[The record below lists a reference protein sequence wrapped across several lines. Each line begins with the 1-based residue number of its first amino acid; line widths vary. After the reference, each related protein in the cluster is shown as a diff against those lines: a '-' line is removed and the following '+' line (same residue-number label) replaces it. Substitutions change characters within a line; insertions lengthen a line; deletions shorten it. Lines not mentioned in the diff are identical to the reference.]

1 MILGIGGDL
10 IDIRRIEITLERIGD
25 RFTNRVFT
33 EIERTK
39 SDRRMERAASKA
51 KRLASMTPSGFRTTI
66 DLTIPDNFPL
76 AQAFSVI
83 STWPSRWP
91 ELPSTGSA

>member
-10 IDIRRIEITLERIGD
+10 IDIRRIEKTLERIGD

-33 EIERTK
+33 EIERNR

-51 KRLASMTPSGFRTTI
+51 KRLAAMTPSGFRTTI
-66 DLTIPDNFPL
+66 DLTIPDNFRL

-83 STWPSRWP
+83 SAWPSRWP

>member
-10 IDIRRIEITLERIGD
+10 IDIRRIEKTLELIGD

-33 EIERTK
+33 EIERTR
-39 SDRRMERAASKA
+39 SDRRTERAASKA
-51 KRLASMTPSGFRTTI
+51 KRLAAMTPSGFRTTI
-66 DLTIPDNFPL
+66 DLTISDNFPF

-83 STWPSRWP
+83 SAWPSRWP

>member
-10 IDIRRIEITLERIGD
+10 IDIRRIEKTLKRIGD

-33 EIERTK
+33 EIERTR
-39 SDRRMERAASKA
+39 SDRRTERAASNA
-51 KRLASMTPSGFRTTI
+51 KRLAAMTPSGFRTTI
-66 DLTIPDNFPL
+66 DLTFPDKFPL

-83 STWPSRWP
+83 SAWPSRWP

>member
-10 IDIRRIEITLERIGD
+10 IDIRRIEKTLERIGD

-33 EIERTK
+33 EIERTRF
-39 SDRRMERAASKA
+39 DRRTERAASNA
-51 KRLASMTPSGFRTTI
+51 KRLAAMTPSGFQTTI
-66 DLTIPDNFPL
+66 DLTIPDDFPL
-76 AQAFSVI
+76 AQAFPVI
-83 STWPSRWP
+83 SAWPFHWP